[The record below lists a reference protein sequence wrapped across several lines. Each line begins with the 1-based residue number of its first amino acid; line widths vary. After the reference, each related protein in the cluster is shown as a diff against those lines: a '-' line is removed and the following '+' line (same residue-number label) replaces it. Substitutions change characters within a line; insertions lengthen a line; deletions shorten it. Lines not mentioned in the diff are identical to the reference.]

1 MRILLVID
9 GSNFFFT
16 QKNIL
21 GWMIDPAKLKDYV
34 SQWGDVVEARYYL
47 SVKPGEQTEG
57 GERYR
62 KALCYI
68 GYSVI
73 PVDIKRVFT
82 SNGMKEKEDTDV
94 RIAVDTVAAR
104 NLYDE
109 FVLVSGDSDFCYLLE
124 TLKAFGKSVRVLSTK
139 GIVSTEILE
148 CVGGNFYDLRE
159 LRFCIVKG

>member
-9 GSNFFFT
+9 GSNFFYM

-21 GWMIDPAKLKDYV
+21 RWMIDPDKLKNFV
-34 SQWGDVVEARYYL
+34 SQWGEVVEARYYL

-62 KALCYI
+62 KALCHI

-73 PVDIKRVFT
+73 PVDVKFVHTPDGI
-82 SNGMKEKEDTDV
+82 KEKADADV
-94 RIAVDTVAAR
+94 RIAVDTMAAWK
-104 NLYDE
+104 LYDG

-124 TLKAFGKSVRVLSTK
+124 TLKTFGKSVRVLSTK
-139 GIVSTEILE
+139 GIVASEMLE
-148 CVGGNFYDLRE
+148 CVGGNFCDLKDIQD
-159 LRFCIVKG
+159 LIAKK